1 MPFNGKMKVV
11 FLWHMHQ
18 PDYRNIMTGEYYFP
32 WTYLHALKD
41 YVDMVAHLEA
51 QPKARAVFNF
61 APILLEQLDDYAQQI
76 ANYFSKNEVI
86 RDSVL
91 ASLVEK
97 KLPEAGTPE
106 FIALAKK
113 YLRANRQ
120 RMIERFPIYKELA
133 DIADGLTERSSIAKY
148 LNEQFLIDLGFWYHL
163 SWMSET
169 LRRSDYRV
177 QAWQNK
183 G

>member
-76 ANYFSKNEVI
+76 SNYFS
-86 RDSVL
+86 
-91 ASLVEK
+91 
-97 KLPEAGTPE
+97 
-106 FIALAKK
+106 
-113 YLRANRQ
+113 
-120 RMIERFPIYKELA
+120 
-133 DIADGLTERSSIAKY
+133 
-148 LNEQFLIDLGFWYHL
+148 LNEKIKDVLDGSF
-163 SWMSET
+163 
-169 LRRSDYRV
+169 V
-177 QAWQNK
+177 
-183 G
+183 